1 MEKVY
6 LALETVG
13 LTAEKT
19 KLENDCREGASELK
33 TTDVC
38 VSFKCLCTGLGVI
51 SPHVAGVSILSFLL
65 SSCSVSLVC
74 VHVLL

>member
-1 MEKVY
+1 MRAKLTMEKVY

-33 TTDVC
+33 ITDVSVTYTHGGRGAC
-38 VSFKCLCTGLGVI
+38 EQTSTLLLC
-51 SPHVAGVSILSFLL
+51 
-65 SSCSVSLVC
+65 
-74 VHVLL
+74 

>member
-13 LTAEKT
+13 LMAEKT

-33 TTDVC
+33 TIDV
-38 VSFKCLCTGLGVI
+38 
-51 SPHVAGVSILSFLL
+51 
-65 SSCSVSLVC
+65 SVSHTPLHIHLPCWSVRDANSYMS
-74 VHVLL
+74 

>member
-6 LALETVG
+6 LALEAVG

-33 TTDVC
+33 ATDVS
-38 VSFKCLCTGLGVI
+38 VLCTR
-51 SPHVAGVSILSFLL
+51 
-65 SSCSVSLVC
+65 
-74 VHVLL
+74 

>member
-33 TTDVC
+33 TTDV
-38 VSFKCLCTGLGVI
+38 SASDTFLYI
-51 SPHVAGVSILSFLL
+51 SPAGASFILTLL
-65 SSCSVSLVC
+65 
-74 VHVLL
+74 VLYH